1 MTRTNLKQ
9 ASVAN
14 PQKWF
19 QRRRRWHDPM
29 LVLNMSIFNFDGGWN
44 RIFNPL
50 PQRENVWGAHA
61 PRVSVPVRLGLFG
74 ALAEKLVS
82 FHSKPVVIMTP
93 THSSTLVTEVPR
105 YAKLQREIHDA
116 LRAQRPEWIQAD
128 GSSPTC
134 DYYESRFSEL
144 LVGHNHPDLGSS
156 SIAVAT

>member
-1 MTRTNLKQ
+1 MVST
-9 ASVAN
+9 ASPLARSDAGVEHVDL
-14 PQKWF
+14 QF
-19 QRRRRWHDPM
+19 RRRLESHLQSASAARK
-29 LVLNMSIFNFDGGWN
+29 
-44 RIFNPL
+44 
-50 PQRENVWGAHA
+50 
-61 PRVSVPVRLGLFG
+61 RLGSTRASRVGASPARTFG

-105 YAKLQREIHDA
+105 YAKLQREIHYA
-116 LRAQRPEWIQAD
+116 LRAQDPEWIEAN